1 MATSRALAT
10 SWPELNPTELS
21 TCAPAQSGMDAVI
34 VDTAGR
40 LQIDEAMMAE
50 LAAVKAAV
58 RPTDT
63 LLVVDAMTGQEAATL
78 VKAFNDAASI
88 TGANGEIAEESRRS
102 IAMSAEHITRSSH
115 TSGCC

>member
-1 MATSRALAT
+1 MEAI
-10 SWPELNPTELS
+10 
-21 TCAPAQSGMDAVI
+21 I

-40 LQIDEAMMAE
+40 LQIDADMMKE
-50 LAAVKAAV
+50 LSDVRAAV

-88 TGANGEIAEESRRS
+88 TGDMWDAP
-102 IAMSAEHITRSSH
+102 
-115 TSGCC
+115 

>member
-1 MATSRALAT
+1 VY
-10 SWPELNPTELS
+10 NV
-21 TCAPAQSGMDAVI
+21 QSGMDAVI

-88 TGANGEIAEESRRS
+88 TGAAIEVALERVTGPMTSVEHNVEVNYASAVGLAVPHCPDHRR
-102 IAMSAEHITRSSH
+102 AAL
-115 TSGCC
+115 

>member
-1 MATSRALAT
+1 MSPHLCIVQA
-10 SWPELNPTELS
+10 
-21 TCAPAQSGMDAVI
+21 GMDAVI

-58 RPTDT
+58 QPTDT

-88 TGANGEIAEESRRS
+88 TGGSLKLPQANTQGQVHHHVGGEAWHLLCPQPYHR
-102 IAMSAEHITRSSH
+102 
-115 TSGCC
+115 